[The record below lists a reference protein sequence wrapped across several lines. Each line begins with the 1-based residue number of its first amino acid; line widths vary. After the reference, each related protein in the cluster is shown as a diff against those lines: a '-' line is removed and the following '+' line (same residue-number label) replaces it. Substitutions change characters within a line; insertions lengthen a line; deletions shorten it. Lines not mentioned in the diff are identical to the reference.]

1 MAKATELRALN
12 AALIQGR
19 RRHRRRAEIASWGL
33 ATYEEEPS
41 PACHH
46 IRSKTHP
53 FLENLTRI
61 GLGTEEEDLFH
72 DWKATEFSSVFREDE
87 ILPTAVGRKSYP
99 VGSCSNHGVLQEAS
113 LGTDATKT
121 AERTDSEDRK
131 VLSICN
137 KCKPA
142 AINGVQG
149 INSHQPSF
157 QMHPNHR
164 GVISWLFPRFKRKPK
179 LETCVQEPGAPSL
192 VSFKKE
198 LIEASENRD
207 SAFSEVGEMR
217 SSLTE
222 LKQQL
227 GHLEAGKTGRAA
239 RPDDEKDDAAEK
251 PGAVSHEVMLEGFL
265 QMVSEARLSV
275 KQLCRSLMTQIEEAG
290 TDIMEKID
298 FPARSNHLTFNPGYS
313 RELGYHLQARVN
325 RTFYQDF
332 ENCVFQKNGSQR
344 ILDPGKN
351 TWRTSRR
358 GSQPYLADL
367 ARFCEHKMA
376 CLVALLD
383 SSSPRREHLRESF
396 FVAAKCIWLLHL
408 LAFSFSPPLAI
419 LRVEEK
425 RRFDQVYMEDVL
437 SDKERPRA
445 PPGRVKVMVTPGFY
459 VHERVVRCKVL
470 CSRSSAV

>member
-1 MAKATELRALN
+1 MFK
-12 AALIQGR
+12 
-19 RRHRRRAEIASWGL
+19 
-33 ATYEEEPS
+33 
-41 PACHH
+41 
-46 IRSKTHP
+46 
-53 FLENLTRI
+53 
-61 GLGTEEEDLFH
+61 
-72 DWKATEFSSVFREDE
+72 EDE
-87 ILPTAVGRKSYP
+87 ILPAAGGRKSYT

-113 LGTDATKT
+113 LGSDATKT

-131 VLSICN
+131 AISICN

-142 AINGVQG
+142 AINGLQG

-157 QMHPNHR
+157 HMHQNHR

-179 LETCVQEPGAPSL
+179 LETCPRTSNSEDKSQVSKSRTAPSL

-207 SAFSEVGEMR
+207 SALSEVGDMR

-222 LKQQL
+222 LKQKL
-227 GHLEAGKTGRAA
+227 GHLEAYCKELKKALIEA
-239 RPDDEKDDAAEK
+239 RQGEPHDPTTRRMTPLRNPA
-251 PGAVSHEVMLEGFL
+251 PVSHEVMLEGFL

-290 TDIMEKID
+290 TDIMETID
-298 FPARSNHLTFNPGYS
+298 FPVRSNHLSFNPGYS

-332 ENCVFQKNGSQR
+332 ENCVFQKNGSPR
-344 ILDPGKN
+344 ILDPRQEHLEN
-351 TWRTSRR
+351 FSAFVSLRSLSWREVLNRG

-367 ARFCEHKMA
+367 ARFCEQKMA

-419 LRVEEK
+419 LRVDEK
-425 RRFDQVYMEDVL
+425 RRFDHVYMEDVL
-437 SDKERPRA
+437 SDKERPRP

-470 CSRSSAV
+470 CTRSSAG